1 MLARKIIVSS
11 ALATVL
17 FAGLPKTGKS
27 DALDSGIFG
36 VVRNQQQHIQQMQGY
51 ADQSLKELAAD
62 HDQDPKRL
70 REQVDRQERMLSEI
84 KNRCVLA
91 FDPESETPVA
101 LPWLAIDL
109 KSATGEGSCSD
120 EKRFPYGFMKMLA
133 AVPCSEDGS
142 FRLALAPGRYA
153 VFVGQPPGS
162 PFSLGYGGWWQY
174 VDVTPHQWLHMVPP
188 KDKWPPTPCK
198 TDADCVNVSSN
209 VTQCRPAQTRQ
220 GLAHVCLLRMRNRPP
235 SYDSGV
241 RGRIGAPQSACYG
254 NPPGPPALLPDE
266 RYESGRYQCIEA
278 FQEGSTEMAACG
290 TCRLGAG
297 DFVLPLAPGR
307 YVLEIGQESRTVEV
321 APGTWSE
328 LYLQG
333 AKPGYPQYPPCP
345 NMQ

>member
-1 MLARKIIVSS
+1 MLARKVIVSS
-11 ALATVL
+11 VLAAAL
-17 FAGLPKTGKS
+17 FALLSKTARS
-27 DALDSGIFG
+27 EPVDSGIFG
-36 VVRNQQQHIQQMQGY
+36 VVRNQAQDVQQMQGY
-51 ADQSLKELAAD
+51 VDQSRNELATQ
-62 HDQDPKRL
+62 HDQDPKKL
-70 REQVDRQERMLSEI
+70 REQVDRQQRILSEI

-91 FDPESETPVA
+91 FDPKSETPAA

-109 KSATGEGSCSD
+109 KSGIGEGSCSD
-120 EKRFPYGFMKMLA
+120 EKRFPYGFMKLLA
-133 AVPCSEDGS
+133 AVPCSQNGS

-153 VFVGQPPGS
+153 VFVGQPLGN

-174 VDVTPHQWLHMVPP
+174 VYVTPHQWLHMVQP
-188 KDKWPPTPCK
+188 KDKFPTPCK
-198 TDADCVNVSSN
+198 TDADCVNATMN
-209 VTQCRPAQTRQ
+209 VTQCRPVQTRQ
-220 GLAHVCLLRMRNRPP
+220 GLAHDCLLRLRSRPP

-241 RGRIGAPQSACYG
+241 RGRIGAPQSQCYG

-278 FQEGSTEMAACG
+278 FREGSPEMAACG

-321 APGTWSE
+321 APGQWSE

-345 NMQ
+345 NMP